1 MNAISRLTELCLLNL
16 ITSGHASPAHARRL
30 DSMYAR
36 RAALADFDRVGDRFK
51 QPGRRGAQR
60 C

>member
-1 MNAISRLTELCLLNL
+1 MQAISRLTEMCLLNL
-16 ITSGHASPAHARRL
+16 ITAGHASPAHARRL

-36 RAALADFDRVGDRFK
+36 REALRDFDRTGDRFK
-51 QPGRRGAQR
+51 QPGNRGEPR